1 MNGVSG
7 FVGIVCRGARAQVP
21 RGLATLLIWAAL
33 TGASAAAAPTAELQ
47 KQVRAAT
54 FEVVLKKPEKDSVT
68 YEKPLPLELIPFVQR
83 NDHYWSVGT
92 AFAIAPNT
100 FVTAAHV
107 IGAGVGSQFGT
118 PAIRGSDEK
127 VYTIDK
133 ILKYSNREDF
143 AVFSVLNAPTVT
155 PLPTETHVALD
166 DPVFA
171 VGNAMGEGVVIR
183 DGLLTSLTPEA
194 QDGRWKWLRF
204 SAAASP
210 GNSGGPLLDAQGHVI
225 GVVAAKSPNENLNY
239 ALPIDLVL
247 NGADKLAV
255 FELRESF
262 GVPSLLQGTIV
273 GQFKDSFPLP
283 QSFPEF
289 SSRMRALF
297 LRYFQEQQAKLS
309 AAMADKLFPRGQSAT
324 LLAKLY
330 TSFDPS
336 LVTQDEDGSW
346 DAHRCEGAAAEL
358 PGDARV
364 WHCKNGGP
372 GLMLFRLQ
380 YPGTGVD
387 ERHYHDSKEFLD
399 LLLKGVNLPRLV
411 GTQPVRITSLGP
423 ALQETVVHDHYGRVW
438 QMRTWSLGYADL
450 YFMTMALPTPDGYAG
465 MATYVPSGL
474 GDIEAEQL
482 KFVADYLYLS
492 YTGSLPQWQAFL
504 QRRDLRPA
512 AFEHDKLQ
520 YDAGSALH
528 FESPRLRLDST
539 GLMMIGA
546 QSSLDLEMNYMM
558 DHGKAT
564 WDVAGVVLRPDRDK
578 KTFIAAYRQP
588 KPADD
593 AAKERRERW
602 EHMSRRD
609 GEFAGNLQHDDQLTD
624 FWIRTVAA
632 GDGTSDATRP
642 LYEVVYNTDR
652 SLPAREMEDIR
663 GKLATSFKITE

>member
-1 MNGVSG
+1 MNQE
-7 FVGIVCRGARAQVP
+7 FACADRRGARAP
-21 RGLATLLIWAAL
+21 GLEGLATLFIWAAL
-33 TGASAAAAPTAELQ
+33 SGTSAAAPPTAELQ

-54 FEVVLKKPEKDSVT
+54 FEVVMKKPDKDTVT

-83 NDHYWSVGT
+83 NDHCWSVGT

-107 IGAGVGSQFGT
+107 LGAGVGSQFGT

-133 ILKYSNREDF
+133 VLKYANHEDF
-143 AVFSVLNAPTVT
+143 AVFSVVNPPAVA
-155 PLPTETHVALD
+155 PLPTETRAAID

-194 QDGRWKWLRF
+194 QDGKWKWLRF
-204 SAAASP
+204 SAAASA
-210 GNSGGPLLDAQGHVI
+210 GNSGGPLLDAQGRVI

-239 ALPIDLVL
+239 ALPIEMVL
-247 NGADKLAV
+247 NGPDKLAV

-262 GVPSLLQGTIV
+262 GVPALLQGTIV

-297 LRYFQEQQAKLS
+297 LKYFKEQQVKLV
-309 AAMADKLFPRGQSAT
+309 AANTGKLFPHGQSAT

-336 LVTQDEDGSW
+336 MVAQDEDGSW
-346 DAHRCEGAAAEL
+346 DAHRCDGAATEL
-358 PGDARV
+358 AGDGRL
-364 WHCKNGGP
+364 WHCKNAGP
-372 GLMLFRLQ
+372 GLTLFRLQ
-380 YPGTGVD
+380 YPGTAVD
-387 ERHYHDSKEFLD
+387 ERRYHDSKDFLD
-399 LLLKGVNLPRLV
+399 LLLKGINLPRLV

-450 YFMTMALPTPDGYAG
+450 YLITMALPTPDGYAG
-465 MATYVPSGL
+465 MAVYVPSGL
-474 GDIEAEQL
+474 GDIEGEQL

-520 YDAGSALH
+520 YEAGNALH
-528 FESPRLRLDST
+528 FESPRLKLDST
-539 GLMMIGA
+539 GLMTIGA

-558 DHGKAT
+558 DHGKLT
-564 WDVAGVVLRPDRDK
+564 WDVAGVVLHPDRDK

-624 FWIRTVAA
+624 FWIRTVAV
-632 GDGTSDATRP
+632 GDGTVDATRP

-652 SLPAREMEDIR
+652 SLLPREMEDIR
-663 GKLATSFKITE
+663 SKLATSFKITE

>member
-1 MNGVSG
+1 MNQE
-7 FVGIVCRGARAQVP
+7 FACADRRGALAP
-21 RGLATLLIWAAL
+21 RLEGLATLFIWAAL
-33 TGASAAAAPTAELQ
+33 SGTSAAAPPTAALQ

-54 FEVVLKKPEKDSVT
+54 FEVVMKKPDKDTVT

-107 IGAGVGSQFGT
+107 LGAGVGSQFGT

-133 ILKYSNREDF
+133 VLKYANHEDF
-143 AVFSVLNAPTVT
+143 AVFSVVNPPAVA
-155 PLPTETHVALD
+155 PLPTETRAAID

-194 QDGRWKWLRF
+194 QDGKWKWLRF
-204 SAAASP
+204 SAAASA
-210 GNSGGPLLDAQGHVI
+210 GNSGGPLLDAQGRVI

-239 ALPIDLVL
+239 ALPIEMVL
-247 NGADKLAV
+247 NGLDKLAV

-262 GVPSLLQGTIV
+262 GVPALLQGTIV

-297 LRYFQEQQAKLS
+297 LKYFKEQQAKLV
-309 AAMADKLFPRGQSAT
+309 AANTGKLFPHGQSAT

-336 LVTQDEDGSW
+336 MVAQDEDGSW
-346 DAHRCEGAAAEL
+346 DAHRCDGAATEL
-358 PGDARV
+358 AGDGRV
-364 WHCKNGGP
+364 WHCKNAGP
-372 GLMLFRLQ
+372 GLTLFRLQ
-380 YPGTGVD
+380 YPGTAVD
-387 ERHYHDSKEFLD
+387 ERRYHDSKDFLD
-399 LLLKGVNLPRLV
+399 LLLKGINLPRLV

-450 YFMTMALPTPDGYAG
+450 YLITMALPTPDGYAG
-465 MATYVPSGL
+465 MAVYVPSGL
-474 GDIEAEQL
+474 GDIEGEQL

-520 YDAGSALH
+520 YEAGNALH
-528 FESPRLRLDST
+528 FESPRLKLDST
-539 GLMMIGA
+539 GLMTIGA

-558 DHGKAT
+558 DRGKLT
-564 WDVAGVVLRPDRDK
+564 WDVAGVVLHPDRDK

-624 FWIRTVAA
+624 FWIRTVAV
-632 GDGTSDATRP
+632 GDGTVDATRP

-652 SLPAREMEDIR
+652 SLLPREMEDIR
-663 GKLATSFKITE
+663 SRLATSFKITE